1 MVSSTQPLL
10 KTPFFVVDKTTDRKA
25 GQNLAYSRRMSSL
38 ETVNE
43 PKEKLPRQ
51 QEFLVK
57 TLQAILLKVILPVIL
72 LILLWHL
79 ISTISRSSLE
89 DVVDA
94 FIRLVTEGDSEGY
107 FLIDH
112 VRMSLFRVLIGFTFA
127 VLTAV
132 PLGIAIGRYRL
143 INSLLGPVVEAM
155 RPIPPIAWI
164 PLAILMFYR
173 NMLGAQVFIIWV
185 GAFFPILTNTTTGVK
200 RTEPVHI
207 DSAKTFGASEIQIL
221 SKIVVPSA
229 GPEIFAGLR
238 IGFGIG
244 WMCLVAAEMIG
255 GGLGLG
261 YLVLIMQQIGRT
273 GAVII
278 SMLLIGLIGF
288 LITFFFLLIE
298 KRLLKW
304 RQTVSV

>member
-1 MVSSTQPLL
+1 MTSTDAICDPQEHTEANQDTMV
-10 KTPFFVVDKTTDRKA
+10 KA
-25 GQNLAYSRRMSSL
+25 
-38 ETVNE
+38 T
-43 PKEKLPRQ
+43 KK
-51 QEFLVK
+51 
-57 TLQAILLKVILPVIL
+57 ILLKVVLPIIL
-72 LILLWHL
+72 LIILWY
-79 ISTISRSSLE
+79 IIAAVARSSLQE
-89 DVVDA
+89 VIAA
-94 FIRLVTEGDSEGY
+94 FIRLVTEGDSEGHY
-107 FLIDH
+107 LIDH
-112 VRMSLFRVLIGFTFA
+112 VSMSLTRVSLGFVA
-127 VLTAV
+127 AALTAV

-143 INSLLGPVVEAM
+143 VDSIFGPIVEAT

-164 PLAILMFYR
+164 PLSILMFYR

-207 DSAKTFGASEIQIL
+207 DSAKTFGASEYQIL

-238 IGFGIG
+238 IGFGIA

-261 YLVLIMQQIGRT
+261 YLVLIMQQLGHT
-273 GAVII
+273 GAVIV

-288 LITFFFLLIE
+288 LITYLFLLIE
-298 KRLLKW
+298 RRLLKW
-304 RQTVSV
+304 RQPVSV

>member
-1 MVSSTQPLL
+1 
-10 KTPFFVVDKTTDRKA
+10 
-25 GQNLAYSRRMSSL
+25 MSAS
-38 ETVNE
+38 EVMNE
-43 PKEKLPRQ
+43 PQTKAPDEQ
-51 QEFLVK
+51 QSVVS
-57 TLQAILLKVILPVIL
+57 TIQAILLKVILPIVL
-72 LILLWHL
+72 LILLWYV

-89 DVVDA
+89 EVVAA

-112 VRMSLFRVLIGFTFA
+112 VRMSLTRVVIGFTAA
-127 VLTAV
+127 VATAI

-143 INSLLGPVVEAM
+143 FESILGPIVEAM

-164 PLAILMFYR
+164 PLAILIFYR

-185 GAFFPILTNTTTGVK
+185 GAFFPILTNTVTGVK

-207 DSAKTFGASEIQIL
+207 DSAKTFGASELQIL

-273 GAVII
+273 GAVIF

-288 LITFFFLLIE
+288 LITYFFLFIE

>member
-1 MVSSTQPLL
+1 MSALEEVNGSKKDVQ
-10 KTPFFVVDKTTDRKA
+10 A
-25 GQNLAYSRRMSSL
+25 ERMSVITTTRS
-38 ETVNE
+38 V
-43 PKEKLPRQ
+43 
-51 QEFLVK
+51 
-57 TLQAILLKVILPVIL
+57 LLKVILPIVL
-72 LILLWHL
+72 LIFLWHI
-79 ISTISRSSLE
+79 ISTISGSSLE
-89 DVVDA
+89 DVVA
-94 FIRLVTEGDSEGY
+94 ALIRLVTEGDSEGY

-112 VRMSLFRVLIGFTFA
+112 VRMSLTRVVIGFTAA
-127 VLTAV
+127 VVPAV

-143 INSLLGPVVEAM
+143 VDSILGPVVEAI

-185 GAFFPILTNTTTGVK
+185 GAFFPILTNPTTGVR

-207 DSAKTFGASEIQIL
+207 DSAKTFGASELQIL

-261 YLVLIMQQIGRT
+261 YLVLIMQQVGRT

-288 LITFFFLLIE
+288 LITFFFLFIE

>member
-1 MVSSTQPLL
+1 MSTSE
-10 KTPFFVVDKTTDRKA
+10 V
-25 GQNLAYSRRMSSL
+25 M
-38 ETVNE
+38 NE
-43 PKEKLPRQ
+43 PQAKAPDEQ
-51 QEFLVK
+51 QS
-57 TLQAILLKVILPVIL
+57 TISTIQAILLKVILPVVL
-72 LILLWHL
+72 LILLWYV

-89 DVVDA
+89 EVVAA

-112 VRMSLFRVLIGFTFA
+112 VRMSLTRVVIGFTA
-127 VLTAV
+127 AIATAI

-143 INSLLGPVVEAM
+143 FESILGPIVEAM

-185 GAFFPILTNTTTGVK
+185 GAFFPILTNTVTGVK

-207 DSAKTFGASEIQIL
+207 DSAKTLGASEFQIL

-273 GAVII
+273 GAVIF

-288 LITFFFLLIE
+288 LITYFFLFIE

>member
-1 MVSSTQPLL
+1 MSTSEAMTEPQ
-10 KTPFFVVDKTTDRKA
+10 TKA
-25 GQNLAYSRRMSSL
+25 PD
-38 ETVNE
+38 E
-43 PKEKLPRQ
+43 PKSIVST
-51 QEFLVK
+51 F
-57 TLQAILLKVILPVIL
+57 QAILLKFIIPVIV
-72 LILLWHL
+72 LIFLWHL
-79 ISTISRSSLE
+79 ISTISRSSLAE
-89 DVVDA
+89 VLDA

-112 VRMSLFRVLIGFTFA
+112 VRMSLTRVLIGFSFA
-127 VLTAV
+127 VATAI

-143 INSLLGPVVEAM
+143 VDSILGPIVEAM

-207 DSAKTFGASEIQIL
+207 DSAKTFGASELQIL

-273 GAVII
+273 GAVIF

-288 LITFFFLLIE
+288 LITYFFLFIE

>member
-1 MVSSTQPLL
+1 MSTLDAVEEDGAKNPEERS
-10 KTPFFVVDKTTDRKA
+10 VVTA
-25 GQNLAYSRRMSSL
+25 CG
-38 ETVNE
+38 V
-43 PKEKLPRQ
+43 
-51 QEFLVK
+51 
-57 TLQAILLKVILPVIL
+57 IILKVIIPL
-72 LILLWHL
+72 LILVSLWQI
-79 ISTISRSSLE
+79 ISSIAGSSLE
-89 DVVDA
+89 DVAAA
-94 FIRLVTEGDSEGY
+94 FWRLVTEGDSEGH

-112 VRMSLFRVLIGFTFA
+112 VRMSLIRVVIGFFCA
-127 VLTAV
+127 VITAV
-132 PLGIAIGRYRL
+132 PLGIVIGRYRL
-143 INSLLGPVVEAM
+143 ADSILGPIVEAT

-185 GAFFPILTNTTTGVK
+185 GAFFPILTNTVTGVK
-200 RTEPVHI
+200 RTEIVHI
-207 DSAKTFGASEIQIL
+207 DSAKTFGASELQIL

-261 YLVLIMQQIGRT
+261 YLVLIMQQVGRT
-273 GAVII
+273 GAVIV

-288 LITFFFLLIE
+288 LISSFFLLIE
-298 KRLLKW
+298 KQLLKW

>member
-1 MVSSTQPLL
+1 MT
-10 KTPFFVVDKTTDRKA
+10 KTIQK
-25 GQNLAYSRRMSSL
+25 
-38 ETVNE
+38 
-43 PKEKLPRQ
+43 
-51 QEFLVK
+51 
-57 TLQAILLKVILPVIL
+57 ILLKVVLPIIL
-72 LILLWHL
+72 LIVLWQI
-79 ISTISRSSLE
+79 ISTISGSSLQE
-89 DVVDA
+89 VITA
-94 FIRLVTEGDSEGY
+94 FIGLVTKGDSEGH

-112 VRMSLFRVLIGFTFA
+112 VRMSLTRVTIGFSVA
-127 VLTAV
+127 ALTAV

-143 INSLLGPVVEAM
+143 VDSILGPIVEAT

-207 DSAKTFGASEIQIL
+207 DSAKTFGASEFQVL

-238 IGFGIG
+238 IGFGIA

-261 YLVLIMQQIGRT
+261 YLVLIMQQLGHT
-273 GAVII
+273 GAVIV

-288 LITFFFLLIE
+288 LITFFFLFIE
-298 KRLLKW
+298 KRLLRW
-304 RQTVSV
+304 RQPVSV

>member
-1 MVSSTQPLL
+1 M
-10 KTPFFVVDKTTDRKA
+10 
-25 GQNLAYSRRMSSL
+25 RRMSA
-38 ETVNE
+38 TKAAIE
-43 PKEKLPRQ
+43 PQRKAPEDRSTANTTKFVFLRIILP
-51 QEFLVK
+51 
-57 TLQAILLKVILPVIL
+57 AILLIIL
-72 LILLWHL
+72 WYL

-89 DVVDA
+89 AVFNE

-112 VRMSLFRVLIGFTFA
+112 MGMSLTRVVIGFSAA
-127 VLTAV
+127 VATAV
-132 PLGIAIGRYRL
+132 PLGIAIGRYR
-143 INSLLGPVVEAM
+143 IVDSILGPVVEAM

-200 RTEPVHI
+200 RTELVHI
-207 DSAKTFGASEIQIL
+207 DSAKTFGASEFQIL
-221 SKIVVPSA
+221 TKIVVPSA

-273 GAVII
+273 GAVIF

-288 LITFFFLLIE
+288 LITYFFLFIE

>member
-1 MVSSTQPLL
+1 MTSAETTGDSQEQTQTVQLPMTKTIQKILL
-10 KTPFFVVDKTTDRKA
+10 KAV
-25 GQNLAYSRRMSSL
+25 
-38 ETVNE
+38 
-43 PKEKLPRQ
+43 LP
-51 QEFLVK
+51 
-57 TLQAILLKVILPVIL
+57 AILLIFMWYI
-72 LILLWHL
+72 
-79 ISTISRSSLE
+79 ISTISGSSLA
-89 DVVDA
+89 DVIAA
-94 FIRLVTEGDSEGY
+94 FGRLVTQGDSEGH

-112 VRMSLFRVLIGFTFA
+112 VRMSLTRVTIGFCVA
-127 VLTAV
+127 ALTAI

-143 INSLLGPVVEAM
+143 VDSILGPIVEAT

-173 NMLGAQVFIIWV
+173 NMLGAQVFIIWI

-207 DSAKTFGASEIQIL
+207 DSAKTFGASEYQIL

-238 IGFGIG
+238 IGFGIA

-261 YLVLIMQQIGRT
+261 YLVLIMQQLGHT
-273 GAVII
+273 GAVIV

-288 LITFFFLLIE
+288 LITFFFLFIE
-298 KRLLKW
+298 KRLLRW
-304 RQTVSV
+304 RPPVSV

>member
-1 MVSSTQPLL
+1 MTSEEAVC
-10 KTPFFVVDKTTDRKA
+10 DA
-25 GQNLAYSRRMSSL
+25 
-38 ETVNE
+38 
-43 PKEKLPRQ
+43 EKRTGANQDAIARTIQRVLQKIVLP
-51 QEFLVK
+51 
-57 TLQAILLKVILPVIL
+57 IIL
-72 LILLWHL
+72 LIVLWYI
-79 ISTISRSSLE
+79 ISTISGSSLQE
-89 DVVDA
+89 VIAA
-94 FIRLVTEGDSEGY
+94 FIGLVTKGDSEGH

-112 VRMSLFRVLIGFTFA
+112 VRMSLTRVTIGFSVA
-127 VLTAV
+127 ALTAV

-143 INSLLGPVVEAM
+143 VDSILGPIVEAT

-207 DSAKTFGASEIQIL
+207 DSAKTFGASEFQVL

-238 IGFGIG
+238 IGFGIA

-261 YLVLIMQQIGRT
+261 YLVLIMQQLGHT
-273 GAVII
+273 GAVIV

-288 LITFFFLLIE
+288 LITFFFLFIE
-298 KRLLKW
+298 KRLLRW
-304 RQTVSV
+304 RQPVSV